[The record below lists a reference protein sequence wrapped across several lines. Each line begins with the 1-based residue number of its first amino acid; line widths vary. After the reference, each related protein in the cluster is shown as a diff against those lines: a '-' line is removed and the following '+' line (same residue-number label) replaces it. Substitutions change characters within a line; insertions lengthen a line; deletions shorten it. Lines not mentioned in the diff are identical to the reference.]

1 MKILIA
7 QLNPTV
13 GDLEGNAAKLRAALE
28 EGRRNGAALVV
39 LPELFLVGY
48 PPRDLLELPW
58 FLERTR
64 RAVHDA
70 VAATGGMP
78 GPGLVFGAPL
88 PCRSPAGRGLQNA
101 AFLAAEGKLLGVQGK
116 TLLPFYDVFDEVRY
130 FDPAAAA
137 APIPFR
143 GEKLGLHV
151 CEDAWNDPDLWPGGR
166 LYGPDPVAALAAGGA
181 TVLVNISASPFHAGK
196 EEVRYRLI
204 AGHARRHRLPFIYVN
219 QVGGNDELVFDGRSF
234 AVDADGEPLAVCPA
248 FREDYRLVETG
259 AKGTPGLYRPQDR
272 VAAIHDALTLGIR
285 DYLRKTGFSGALV
298 GLSGGIDSALTAALA
313 AEALSAGNVLG
324 ISMPSPFSSRGSVED
339 ARRLAANLGVE
350 FRVIPITAVYESYLG
365 ALREDFAGRE
375 ADTTEEN
382 IQARIRGNILMA
394 FANKFGRL
402 VLATGNKSELAV
414 GYCTL
419 YGDMSGGL
427 AILADVP
434 KVMVY
439 KLAAYVNRE
448 KEIIP
453 RAIIE
458 KAPSAEL
465 RPGQKDQDTLPPYE
479 ILDEILEL
487 LIEEGRSVEEIAA
500 RGFAPETVSWVA
512 GAVRKSEYKRRQAA
526 PGLKV
531 TSKAFGVG
539 RRMPIAARWET

>member
-1 MKILIA
+1 MKVLMA

-13 GDLEGNAAKLRAALE
+13 GDLEGNLAKLREALT
-28 EGRRNGAALVV
+28 EGRRNGADLVL

-58 FLERTR
+58 FLARTQ
-64 RAVHDA
+64 RAVEEA
-70 VAATGGMP
+70 AAATGGPP

-88 PCRSPAGRGLQNA
+88 PNRAPAGRGLQNA
-101 AFLAAEGKLLGVQGK
+101 AFLAAEGKILGVQAK

-143 GEKLGLHV
+143 GESLGLHV

-166 LYGPDPVAALAAGGA
+166 LYGQDPVAALAGGGA
-181 TVLVNISASPFHAGK
+181 TLLLNISASPFHAGK
-196 EEVRYRLI
+196 EELRFRLI
-204 AGHARRHRLPFIYVN
+204 AGHARKHRLPFLYVN

-234 AVDADGEPLAVCPA
+234 AVDAEGRLLAVCPG
-248 FREDYRLVETG
+248 FREDYRLVETK
-259 AKGTPGLYRPQDR
+259 AAGTPGHYQPQER
-272 VAAIHDALTLGIR
+272 IASVHDALVLGLR
-285 DYLRKTGFSGALV
+285 DYLRKTGFNGAIV

-313 AEALSAGNVLG
+313 VEALGAENVLG

-339 ARRLAANLGVE
+339 SRRLAANLGME
-350 FRVIPITAVYESYLG
+350 FKVIPITPVYESYLG

-375 ADTTEEN
+375 ADITEEN
-382 IQARIRGNILMA
+382 IQARIRGNMLMA
-394 FANKFGRL
+394 FSNKFGRL
-402 VLATGNKSELAV
+402 VLATGNKSEMAV

-434 KVMVY
+434 KVAVY
-439 KLAAYVNRE
+439 QLAAYVNRE

-453 RAIIE
+453 RAVIE

-465 RPGQKDQDTLPPYE
+465 RPDQKDQDTLPPYE

-500 RGFAPETVSWVA
+500 RGFARETVAWVA

-539 RRMPIAARWET
+539 RRMPIAARWDV